1 MTLTGTQP
9 LQKMPIVKKL
19 IISGDRT
26 KHLKNLHGIHKPSE
40 AQTGLHGDADS
51 PQRVSQEAG
60 PATMSTAE
68 GPASSPE
75 DIKPA
80 IGLLAAALRKTTE
93 VPASGAAATTAAAP
107 LFTTTTGG
115 VRRGGVGDMSSQ
127 SKFDP
132 LDINL
137 STSSSCLPPSQ
148 DTVSMSLDEVLQY
161 AQPIADF
168 F

>member
-1 MTLTGTQP
+1 MQ
-9 LQKMPIVKKL
+9 IVKKL

-60 PATMSTAE
+60 PATVATAE

-93 VPASGAAATTAAAP
+93 VPESGSAAAP

-137 STSSSCLPPSQ
+137 STSSCLPPSQ